1 MSVFTVDTD
10 ISVPAGVGVSLATDV
25 IRPAGPGRH
34 PTVMM
39 RTAYDRTTYA
49 SVSLQVHALRLAHAG
64 YAVVLQDVRG
74 RFGSG
79 GDFEP
84 FLNEQADGIA
94 TLDWVTSMPWSNGQ
108 VAMGGASYN
117 AFSQMAAATS
127 GHESLKAVVPA
138 LTPADVRD
146 TWIRHGGSLDI
157 GFHLSWALSS
167 IAALDRRTSNVEA
180 MLAALD
186 DPWSTSAAGMDQPVL
201 RSTPAAD
208 WFFDWAER
216 PDPYPGDHRV
226 PTETDLAQVSVPAL
240 VVAGWYDVFAVGSF
254 RLIDALGDGS
264 HVVCGPWDH
273 SGLPLG
279 RRAGDLDFGRGAAID
294 LHQLQIEWYDAHLR
308 GAGALPA
315 KATIFV
321 TGANEWIHLD
331 EWPPPNTQRHFYLK
345 QGGSL
350 VESPAESAEIAF
362 EVSADTPTPAVGG
375 RCYPW
380 EPVLRSGAFD
390 VSSRAHRSDVLTF
403 TSDPL
408 GEPIRILGSAAL
420 TLSTSLEAAPRQFV
434 AELADVH
441 PDGSAWNVSDGI
453 AESTENPATIDFGV
467 IGHEF
472 GRGHRVRVSVSGA
485 AWPRYVVLAGTRIIH
500 TGPSHLAMAEVS

>member
-1 MSVFTVDTD
+1 MSVLSVDTD
-10 ISVPAGVGVSLATDV
+10 VSVPAEVGVSLATDV

-49 SVSLQVHALRLAHAG
+49 SVSLQVHALRLAYAG

-79 GDFEP
+79 GSFEP

-94 TLDWVTSMPWSNGQ
+94 TLDWVTSMPWCNGE

-138 LTPADVRD
+138 LAPADVRD
-146 TWIRHGGSLDI
+146 TWIRRGGSLDI

-167 IAALDRRTSNVEA
+167 IATLDRRTSNVEA
-180 MLAALD
+180 LLTALD
-186 DPWSTSAAGMDQPVL
+186 DPWLTSAAGVDQPVL
-201 RSTPAAD
+201 RATPAAD
-208 WFFDWAER
+208 WFFDWAEK
-216 PDPYPGDHRV
+216 PDPYAGDHRV

-254 RLIDALGDGS
+254 RLFDALGNGS

-279 RRAGDLDFGRGAAID
+279 RRAGDLDFGRGAAVD
-294 LHQLQIEWYDAHLR
+294 LHQLQIEWYDVHLR
-308 GAGALPA
+308 ETGPLPP
-315 KATIFV
+315 KATVFV
-321 TGANEWIHLD
+321 TGVNEWIQLD
-331 EWPPPNTQRHFYLK
+331 EWPPPGISRNWYLHSA
-345 QGGSL
+345 GGL
-350 VESPAESAEIAF
+350 TESPSEAGEVAF
-362 EVSADTPTPAVGG
+362 EVSADAPTPSVGG
-375 RCYPW
+375 RCFPW
-380 EPVLRSGAFD
+380 EPALRSGAFD
-390 VSSRAHRSDVLTF
+390 GSSRTQRPDILTF

-408 GEPIRILGSAAL
+408 EAPIRIIGSAEL
-420 TLSTSLEAAPRQFV
+420 TLSTSLETTPQQFV
-434 AELADVH
+434 AELVDVH

-453 AESTENPATIDFGV
+453 VESPESPVTIDFGV

-472 GRGHRVRVSVSGA
+472 GVGHRIRVNVSGA
-485 AWPRYVVLAGTRIIH
+485 AWPRFVVLPGRRVLH
-500 TGPSHLAMAEVS
+500 TGSSRLTMNETP